1 MTTLYLRYPV
11 FLYVMTIFKVKP
23 NFTFMFTFTLAR
35 LSLHY
40 DYLQPKGQS
49 YSYVYFHV
57 TNFILML
64 GQQSSEK
71 RKERYLYL
79 FGKTLGES
87 LCTHLYIVIQKWT
100 SLVM

>member
-1 MTTLYLRYPV
+1 MTTLYLRYPL

-23 NFTFMFTFTLAR
+23 NFMFMSTFTLAR

-71 RKERYLYL
+71 KKR
-79 FGKTLGES
+79 TLS
-87 LCTHLYIVIQKWT
+87 L
-100 SLVM
+100 SLWKNVR